1 LSPATP
7 IITLGEPLIELS
19 EIDSTNMYAMEQI
32 HAQKALSGSVYQTDF
47 QTNGKGQHGRI
58 WESHRGE
65 NLLCTYVLELNALKQ
80 GKNWVPSEQLGLSA
94 AVALGT
100 QAFFMEFAGE
110 ETKIKKPNDI
120 YWRDRKAGG
129 ILIENMVK
137 SDRWGKAIIGMG
149 ININQTTFDTIE
161 GKPVSLKQI
170 TGKSFDPISLAKE
183 LCQHL
188 EHRFLVLENKP
199 FDQLL
204 SAYNDQLYKKDELVP
219 FKRNNIQFQA
229 KVNGVDKDGH
239 LLIMHGVEERI
250 RFGEITWLL

>member
-1 LSPATP
+1 MSPATP

-65 NLLCTYVLELNALKQ
+65 NLLCTYILELNALKQ

-94 AVALGT
+94 AVALGA

-129 ILIENMVK
+129 ILIENIVRGT
-137 SDRWGKAIIGMG
+137 DWTWTVIGIG
-149 ININQTTFDTIE
+149 LNINQTRFSNE
-161 GKPVSLKQI
+161 AGNPVSLKQI
-170 TGKSFDPISLAKE
+170 TGKDWDIKTMQKKLAE
-183 LCQHL
+183 A
-188 EHRFLVLENKP
+188 
-199 FDQLL
+199 L
-204 SAYNDQLYKKDELVP
+204 SASLNLWLTEGELLTLQKMELQLIKIKSE
-219 FKRNNIQFQA
+219 
-229 KVNGVDKDGH
+229 
-239 LLIMHGVEERI
+239 
-250 RFGEITWLL
+250 

>member
-1 LSPATP
+1 MSPATP

-94 AVALGT
+94 AVALGA

-110 ETKIKKPNDI
+110 ETKIKKPNDL

-129 ILIENMVK
+129 ILIENIV
-137 SDRWGKAIIGMG
+137 RGTHWTWTVIGIG
-149 ININQTTFDTIE
+149 LNINQTQFSNE
-161 GKPVSLKQI
+161 AGNPVSLKQI
-170 TGKSFDPISLAKE
+170 TGKDWDIKAMQKKLAE
-183 LCQHL
+183 S
-188 EHRFLVLENKP
+188 
-199 FDQLL
+199 L
-204 SAYNDQLYKKDELVP
+204 SASLNLWLTEGEALTLQKMELQLIKIKSE
-219 FKRNNIQFQA
+219 
-229 KVNGVDKDGH
+229 
-239 LLIMHGVEERI
+239 
-250 RFGEITWLL
+250 

>member
-94 AVALGT
+94 AVALGA
-100 QAFFMEFAGE
+100 QAFFMKFAGE

-129 ILIENMVK
+129 ILIENIV
-137 SDRWGKAIIGMG
+137 RGTHWTWTVIGIG
-149 ININQTTFDTIE
+149 LNINQTQFSNE
-161 GKPVSLKQI
+161 AGNPVSLKQI
-170 TGKSFDPISLAKE
+170 TGKDWDIKAMQKKLAE
-183 LCQHL
+183 A
-188 EHRFLVLENKP
+188 
-199 FDQLL
+199 L
-204 SAYNDQLYKKDELVP
+204 SASLNLWLTEGEALTLQKMELQLIKIKSE
-219 FKRNNIQFQA
+219 
-229 KVNGVDKDGH
+229 
-239 LLIMHGVEERI
+239 
-250 RFGEITWLL
+250 

>member
-1 LSPATP
+1 MSPATP
-7 IITLGEPLIELS
+7 IITLGAPLIELS

-58 WESHRGE
+58 WESQRGE
-65 NLLCTYVLELNALKQ
+65 NLLCTYILELNTLKQ

-129 ILIENMVK
+129 ILIENIVRGT
-137 SDRWGKAIIGMG
+137 DWTWTVIGIG
-149 ININQTTFDTIE
+149 LNINQTQFSNE
-161 GKPVSLKQI
+161 AGNPVSLKQI
-170 TGKSFDPISLAKE
+170 TGKDWDIKTMQKKLATA
-183 LCQHL
+183 
-188 EHRFLVLENKP
+188 
-199 FDQLL
+199 L
-204 SAYNDQLYKKDELVP
+204 SASLNSWLTEGEALTLQKMELQLIKIKSE
-219 FKRNNIQFQA
+219 
-229 KVNGVDKDGH
+229 
-239 LLIMHGVEERI
+239 
-250 RFGEITWLL
+250 

>member
-1 LSPATP
+1 M
-7 IITLGEPLIELS
+7 IGEPFNILPTT
-19 EIDSTNMYAMEQI
+19 DSTNNHAMNEARLGQTSDG
-32 HAQKALSGSVYQTDF
+32 AAYFALDQYQ
-47 QTNGKGQHGRI
+47 GKGQRDKT
-58 WESHRGE
+58 WNSKPGE
-65 NLLCTYVLELNALKQ
+65 NIILSVVKDCSGFHLNNQ
-80 GKNWVPSEQLGLSA
+80 FQLSV
-94 AVALGT
+94 AVAL
-100 QAFFMEFAGE
+100 ACFDFFSAYAGD
-110 ETKIKKPNDI
+110 ETRIKWPNDI

-137 SDRWGKAIIGMG
+137 SDQWGKAIIGMG

>member
-1 LSPATP
+1 MSPATP

-110 ETKIKKPNDI
+110 ETKIKKPNDL

-129 ILIENMVK
+129 ILIENIVRGT
-137 SDRWGKAIIGMG
+137 DWTWTVIGIG
-149 ININQTTFDTIE
+149 LNINQTQFSNE
-161 GKPVSLKQI
+161 AGNPVSLKQI
-170 TGKSFDPISLAKE
+170 TGKDWDIKAMQKKLAE
-183 LCQHL
+183 A
-188 EHRFLVLENKP
+188 
-199 FDQLL
+199 L
-204 SAYNDQLYKKDELVP
+204 SASLNLWLTEGEALTLQKMELQLIKIKSE
-219 FKRNNIQFQA
+219 
-229 KVNGVDKDGH
+229 
-239 LLIMHGVEERI
+239 
-250 RFGEITWLL
+250 

>member
-1 LSPATP
+1 MSPATP

-58 WESHRGE
+58 WESYRGE

-94 AVALGT
+94 AVALGV

-129 ILIENMVK
+129 ILIENIVRGT
-137 SDRWGKAIIGMG
+137 DWNWTVIGIG
-149 ININQTTFDTIE
+149 LNINQTQFSNE
-161 GKPVSLKQI
+161 AGKPVSLKQI
-170 TGKSFDPISLAKE
+170 TGKHWDIKAMQKKLAE
-183 LCQHL
+183 S
-188 EHRFLVLENKP
+188 
-199 FDQLL
+199 L
-204 SAYNDQLYKKDELVP
+204 SASLNLWLTEGEALTLQKMELQL
-219 FKRNNIQFQA
+219 I
-229 KVNGVDKDGH
+229 
-239 LLIMHGVEERI
+239 
-250 RFGEITWLL
+250 

>member
-1 LSPATP
+1 MSPATP

-94 AVALGT
+94 AVALGA

-129 ILIENMVK
+129 ILIENIVRGT
-137 SDRWGKAIIGMG
+137 DWTWTVIGIG
-149 ININQTTFDTIE
+149 LNINQTRFSNE
-161 GKPVSLKQI
+161 AGNPVSLKQI
-170 TGKSFDPISLAKE
+170 TGKDWDIKTMQKKLAE
-183 LCQHL
+183 A
-188 EHRFLVLENKP
+188 
-199 FDQLL
+199 L
-204 SAYNDQLYKKDELVP
+204 SASLNLWLTEGELLTLQKMELQLIKIKSE
-219 FKRNNIQFQA
+219 
-229 KVNGVDKDGH
+229 
-239 LLIMHGVEERI
+239 
-250 RFGEITWLL
+250 

>member
-1 LSPATP
+1 MSPATP

-80 GKNWVPSEQLGLSA
+80 GKNWVPSEQLGLSGA
-94 AVALGT
+94 IALGA

-129 ILIENMVK
+129 ILIENIVRGT
-137 SDRWGKAIIGMG
+137 DWTWTVIGIG
-149 ININQTTFDTIE
+149 LNINQTQFSNE
-161 GKPVSLKQI
+161 AGNPVSLKQI
-170 TGKSFDPISLAKE
+170 TGKHWDIKAMQKKLA
-183 LCQHL
+183 
-188 EHRFLVLENKP
+188 
-199 FDQLL
+199 DTL
-204 SAYNDQLYKKDELVP
+204 SASLNLWLTEEELLTLQKMELQLIKIKSE
-219 FKRNNIQFQA
+219 
-229 KVNGVDKDGH
+229 
-239 LLIMHGVEERI
+239 
-250 RFGEITWLL
+250 

>member
-1 LSPATP
+1 MSPATP

-65 NLLCTYVLELNALKQ
+65 NLLCTYILELNTLKQ

-94 AVALGT
+94 AVALGV

-129 ILIENMVK
+129 ILIENIVRGT
-137 SDRWGKAIIGMG
+137 DWNWTVIGIG
-149 ININQTTFDTIE
+149 LNINQTQFSNE
-161 GKPVSLKQI
+161 AGKPVSLKQI
-170 TGKSFDPISLAKE
+170 TGKHWDIKAMQKKLAE
-183 LCQHL
+183 S
-188 EHRFLVLENKP
+188 
-199 FDQLL
+199 L
-204 SAYNDQLYKKDELVP
+204 SASLNLWLTEGEALILQKMELQLIKIKSE
-219 FKRNNIQFQA
+219 
-229 KVNGVDKDGH
+229 
-239 LLIMHGVEERI
+239 
-250 RFGEITWLL
+250 

>member
-129 ILIENMVK
+129 ILIENIVRGT
-137 SDRWGKAIIGMG
+137 DWTWTVIGIG
-149 ININQTTFDTIE
+149 LNINQTQFSNE
-161 GKPVSLKQI
+161 AGNPVSLKQI
-170 TGKSFDPISLAKE
+170 TGKDWDIKTMQKKLAE
-183 LCQHL
+183 S
-188 EHRFLVLENKP
+188 
-199 FDQLL
+199 L
-204 SAYNDQLYKKDELVP
+204 SASLNLWLTEGELLTLQKMELQLIKIKSE
-219 FKRNNIQFQA
+219 
-229 KVNGVDKDGH
+229 
-239 LLIMHGVEERI
+239 
-250 RFGEITWLL
+250 

>member
-1 LSPATP
+1 MSPATP

-129 ILIENMVK
+129 ILIENIVRG
-137 SDRWGKAIIGMG
+137 SDWTWTVIGIG
-149 ININQTTFDTIE
+149 LNINQTQFSNE
-161 GKPVSLKQI
+161 AGNPVSLKQI
-170 TGKSFDPISLAKE
+170 TGKDWDIKTMQKKLAEALGASLNLWLTEGE
-183 LCQHL
+183 LLTLQEMEL
-188 EHRFLVLENKP
+188 
-199 FDQLL
+199 QLIKIK
-204 SAYNDQLYKKDELVP
+204 SE
-219 FKRNNIQFQA
+219 
-229 KVNGVDKDGH
+229 
-239 LLIMHGVEERI
+239 
-250 RFGEITWLL
+250 

>member
-65 NLLCTYVLELNALKQ
+65 NLLCTYILELNALKQ

-94 AVALGT
+94 AVALGA

-129 ILIENMVK
+129 ILIENIVRGT
-137 SDRWGKAIIGMG
+137 DWNWTVIGIG
-149 ININQTTFDTIE
+149 LNINQTHFSNE
-161 GKPVSLKQI
+161 AGKPVSLKQI
-170 TGKSFDPISLAKE
+170 TGKQWDIKAMQKKLA
-183 LCQHL
+183 
-188 EHRFLVLENKP
+188 
-199 FDQLL
+199 DTL
-204 SAYNDQLYKKDELVP
+204 SASLNLWLTEGELLTLQKMELQLIKIKSE
-219 FKRNNIQFQA
+219 
-229 KVNGVDKDGH
+229 
-239 LLIMHGVEERI
+239 
-250 RFGEITWLL
+250 